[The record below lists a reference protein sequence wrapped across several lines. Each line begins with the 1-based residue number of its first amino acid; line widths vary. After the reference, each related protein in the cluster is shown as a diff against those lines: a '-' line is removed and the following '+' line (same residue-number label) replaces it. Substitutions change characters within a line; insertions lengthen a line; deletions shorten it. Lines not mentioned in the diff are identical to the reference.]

1 MVVGANGEGGSYT
14 LAVNNDGGLG
24 GLARCYGLCVG
35 VLVGGVDLAI
45 GAAADGSGAL
55 LLRGAVSVLD
65 LDEFG
70 LRCDFVVDVG
80 VDLGLEAGCVKALVA
95 LYVGKQGSIESTAA
109 GTGDASSGDV
119 G

>member
-1 MVVGANGEGGSYT
+1 MMA
-14 LAVNNDGGLG
+14 
-24 GLARCYGLCVG
+24 GLAASHGADGLCVG

-80 VDLGLEAGCVKALVA
+80 A
-95 LYVGKQGSIESTAA
+95 
-109 GTGDASSGDV
+109 
-119 G
+119 